1 MKFYKLIIIKSNY
14 LKKNDKNFIIFTW
27 NKEIMS
33 ENNDS
38 KIINEFY
45 LSPLDCLLINHKISE
60 RYKLVPI
67 NNTDTIKTI
76 IKKKRKKFRKI
87 NKKGIYLE
95 KFKILFNKIHKL
107 SETQLKGILN
117 LIDVKKEGIEQNGFF
132 ELDISKL
139 DKESFKKL
147 KHYVENC

>member
-1 MKFYKLIIIKSNY
+1 
-14 LKKNDKNFIIFTW
+14 
-27 NKEIMS
+27 MS

-87 NKKGIYLE
+87 NKKRIYLE
-95 KFKILFNKIHKL
+95 KLKILFNKIHKL
-107 SETQLKGILN
+107 SETQLSILN